1 MKQIIQSYKTGEL
14 GLFDVPAAHADSFG
28 HPAVFYSDSLP
39 VVNL

>member
-1 MKQIIQSYKTGEL
+1 MSEKKKEQEQEHNECRCG
-14 GLFDVPAAHADSFG
+14 AHAGSFG